1 MTSAPGLAYLPNLE
15 QQMFAREFEKEMEF
29 FELLILMLSKS
40 LPTGSV
46 DITWMEGPGGSRQVL
61 GTTQAMEAACSRS
74 LFWDRVIPSQDFC
87 NIVNQNGRR
96 AAESCGR
103 CENAAEQRACAS
115 GRAEIYRCHAGLTD
129 IAVPVLVDGR
139 HIATLYSGQVLSAPP
154 SKAGFEQVVQNVKKL
169 SYIDIQQLEEAYWR
183 VPVVSEEDLKAV
195 VRTLEVFADYLSRLW
210 KRLGDTVRIER
221 QKLRANQLA
230 AKELAYL
237 LLRPE
242 IEDRSRLTQLMKQ
255 LRFVQP
261 PNRVMVIRLGGG
273 HDADDLT
280 DVFDVAFTRA
290 LQKIEQIAENTPN
303 VAVAYLRAR
312 GVCVLFREL
321 TEGSS
326 AGLRARTLAQRVISA
341 VADSSAI
348 SVRVGI
354 GGVRSAWQGMSESYH
369 EACLALAGSAEAIV
383 TVEGARQ
390 NNSGLT
396 VQTEIL
402 GQHLLN
408 GRIEEALVALR
419 SLPLLAN
426 RAFGLSSVGDQREA
440 LSSALEILCAAALKV
455 GCEADALIRIRS
467 EGLGSLASGITIFD
481 VQSAFLKA
489 GEEIAG
495 EVSASSA
502 GKHEKVV
509 SRVKQMLERRLKQG
523 QPVDSLSLSEAARL
537 LGVSTGHLSRT
548 FKRVTGRTFRD
559 YTLSYR
565 IDYAR
570 RLLLDPLNNVS
581 CVSDRCG
588 FSSPAYFA
596 RVFRKFSGI
605 TPTEYAEDPRRHL
618 GQGTSLTGLDAM
630 SN

>member
-1 MTSAPGLAYLPNLE
+1 MTSAPGAYMPNLE

-61 GTTQAMEAACSRS
+61 GTTQAIGAACSRY
-74 LFWDRVIPSQDFC
+74 LAWDRLSAGQEFC
-87 NIVNQNGRR
+87 NIVSQHGQR
-96 AAESCGR
+96 AEESCTR
-103 CENAAEQRACAS
+103 CENAAEQRACATGHS
-115 GRAEIYRCHAGLTD
+115 QIYSCHAGLTD

-139 HIATLYSGQVLSAPP
+139 HIATLYSGQVLSSPP
-154 SKAGFEQVVQNVKKL
+154 SKAGFEQVVQDVKRL
-169 SYIDIQQLEEAYWR
+169 PYVDLQQLEEAYWR
-183 VPVVSEEDLKAV
+183 VPVVSEENLKGV

-210 KRLGDTVRIER
+210 KRLGDTVRVER

-255 LRFVQP
+255 LHFAQP

-273 HDADDLT
+273 HEADDLA
-280 DVFDVAFTRA
+280 DVFDVSLTRA
-290 LQKIEQIAENTPN
+290 LQTIEQVAENTPN
-303 VAVAYLRAR
+303 VAVAYLRDG

-369 EACLALAGSAEAIV
+369 EACLALAGSVEAIV
-383 TVEGARQ
+383 TAEGARQ

-396 VQTEIL
+396 VQIEIL

-426 RAFGLSSVGDQREA
+426 RALGANSLGDQREA
-440 LSSALEILCAAALKV
+440 LSSALESLCAAALKV
-455 GCEADALIRIRS
+455 GCETDALIHIRA
-467 EGLGSLASGITIFD
+467 EGLGRLASGITIFD
-481 VQSAFLKA
+481 VQSAFLKT
-489 GEEIAG
+489 GEEIVD
-495 EVSASSA
+495 EVNASST

-509 SRVKQMLERRLKQG
+509 SRVKGILERRLKQG
-523 QPVDSLSLSEAARL
+523 KPVDSFSLSEAARL

-548 FKRVTGRTFRD
+548 FKRVTGSTFRD

-588 FSSPAYFA
+588 FSTPAYFA
-596 RVFRKFSGI
+596 RVFRKFSGL
-605 TPTEYAEDPRRHL
+605 TPTEYAENPRLHMANRA
-618 GQGTSLTGLDAM
+618 SLTGAGAM